1 MFLIQFQKN
10 QKKNKIK
17 NTLKSPTKPV
27 DSAAEVP
34 QKANFIDGYFKFR
47 SGLSKGNLSAT
58 AWFSIVNMIHDS
70 MASPIAS

>member
-10 QKKNKIK
+10 QKKNKLK
-17 NTLKSPTKPV
+17 NTLKSLTKPV

-34 QKANFIDGYFKFR
+34 QKANYIDRYFKFR

-58 AWFSIVNMIHDS
+58 AWFFIVYMTHDS
-70 MASPIAS
+70 MACPVAS